1 MKLPLFTD
9 DMVVYVENPKELTK
23 KLLELISNNGKV
35 AKYKIYIKK
44 SIVFLYARN
53 ELLAFEIKKKKIIDI
68 STKKVKYLGVNLT
81 KYVEDLYEEYVK
93 TLMNKVKEDLNKWKD
108 IPWLWIGRLSVVTM
122 PVLPLLDL

>member
-53 ELLAFEIKKKKIIDI
+53 ELLACEIKKK
-68 STKKVKYLGVNLT
+68 NH
-81 KYVEDLYEEYVK
+81 
-93 TLMNKVKEDLNKWKD
+93 
-108 IPWLWIGRLSVVTM
+108 
-122 PVLPLLDL
+122 

>member
-1 MKLPLFTD
+1 MSYWHLKF
-9 DMVVYVENPKELTK
+9 
-23 KLLELISNNGKV
+23 
-35 AKYKIYIKK
+35 
-44 SIVFLYARN
+44 
-53 ELLAFEIKKKKIIDI
+53 KKKIIDI

-108 IPWLWIGRLSVVTM
+108 IPWLWIGRLSIVTM

>member
-53 ELLAFEIKKKKIIDI
+53 ELLAFEIKKKK
-68 STKKVKYLGVNLT
+68 SLTLVPKK
-81 KYVEDLYEEYVK
+81 
-93 TLMNKVKEDLNKWKD
+93 LN
-108 IPWLWIGRLSVVTM
+108 T
-122 PVLPLLDL
+122 